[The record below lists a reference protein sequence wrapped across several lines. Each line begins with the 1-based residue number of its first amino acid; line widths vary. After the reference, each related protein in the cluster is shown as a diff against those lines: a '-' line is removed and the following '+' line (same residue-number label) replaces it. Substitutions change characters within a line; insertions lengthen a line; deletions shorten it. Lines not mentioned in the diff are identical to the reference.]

1 VPVKD
6 CYQNEDD
13 AKNID
18 SSKDEDSKSA
28 ASKGALRRS
37 EQKIERC
44 VAYRPRLKIRRF
56 LRQCIRHLAI
66 AEEAAVRR
74 FGHAVAKFVAQLG
87 AVQLALLAQFFQP
100 LGIGCQGFH
109 RLAWSRRLTARGQ

>member
-44 VAYRPRLKIRRF
+44 VAYRPRL
-56 LRQCIRHLAI
+56 
-66 AEEAAVRR
+66 
-74 FGHAVAKFVAQLG
+74 
-87 AVQLALLAQFFQP
+87 
-100 LGIGCQGFH
+100 
-109 RLAWSRRLTARGQ
+109 